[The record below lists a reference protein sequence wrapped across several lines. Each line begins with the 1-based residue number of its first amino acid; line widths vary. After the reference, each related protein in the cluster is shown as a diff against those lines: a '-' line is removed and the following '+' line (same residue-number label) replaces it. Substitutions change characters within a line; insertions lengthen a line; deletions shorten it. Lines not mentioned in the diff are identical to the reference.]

1 MTCETII
8 TLVGNLTSDPELRFL
23 PGSGAATESQ
33 SEIER

>member
-1 MTCETII
+1 MTGETTI

>member
-1 MTCETII
+1 MANDVTICI
-8 TLVGNLTSDPELRFL
+8 TGNLVDDPILRFL

>member
-1 MTCETII
+1 MTGETII
-8 TLVGNLTSDPELRFL
+8 TLVGNLTSAPELRFL